1 MSAEKLYTTEML
13 AAAME
18 LADYAPLEKPDLYG
32 SARSESCGSSL
43 ELTMVLGPHGVV
55 ERIGM
60 RVHACAVGQASAAVF
75 ARHAKGRT
83 AAQIQ
88 ATRGELAQ
96 WLNSEGAAPDWPGLG
111 LIAPARAY
119 RGRHGAMLLPWN
131 AAIAALSSVP
141 TSG

>member
-18 LADYAPLEKPDLYG
+18 LAIYPPLDEPALHG

-43 ELTMVLGPHGVV
+43 GLSLAVDSKGCV
-55 ERIGM
+55 ERIGI

-75 ARHAKGRT
+75 ARHAKGRN
-83 AAQIQ
+83 AAQIE
-88 ATRGELAQ
+88 ATRRELIA
-96 WLNSEGAAPDWPGLG
+96 WLRGDGDAPEWPGLG
-111 LIAPARAY
+111 LIAPAREY

-131 AAIAALSSVP
+131 AAIAALSSVAA
-141 TSG
+141 SG